1 MKYTHYTSASVRKRK
16 GKGWQGILKY
26 KDEDGNWK
34 SKYKSFPDVE
44 LKRDAT
50 AALEE
55 WHQEEETAWQE
66 SRGDVRVLASTV
78 AEYVEHHIATLEKTG
93 SAAKSTT
100 TGYRFMLAHI
110 KADPIGKVS
119 IDNLTAE
126 DAERWIGNMLSSGKS
141 AATVRK
147 AFNVLHVAVRHAV
160 EVHRL
165 PYDPL
170 SAVKR
175 PKLPKKEPNAL
186 DAMQRARLVSYL
198 DATGCSPVNVAIS
211 LALYTGM
218 REGEVCGLRWSDV
231 DFKTRTLH
239 VRRTIAHDGSRTYV
253 KEPKTARS
261 MRNIPIDQSLADL
274 LAERKSTVSAECT
287 TAGIKP
293 SGDMYVVGSIGDG
306 VTYAY
311 MDPHYLWQSWK
322 AIAKSLDLKGTQG
335 KVPTFHDLRHTYA
348 TAAIANGAD
357 VKSVQGLLGHASAKT
372 TLDIYAGNDDDAM
385 RRAAESTAAAM
396 RERPEGA
403 KTFAVSAEGA

>member
-1 MKYTHYTSASVRKRK
+1 MKFTHYTSASIRKRK

-26 KDEDGNWK
+26 KDEDNKWK
-34 SKYKSFPDVE
+34 SKYKTFPDAE
-44 LKRDAT
+44 LKREAT
-50 AALEE
+50 AALAE
-55 WHQEEETAWQE
+55 WREQEERAWHET
-66 SRGDVRVLASTV
+66 RGDVRVLASTV
-78 AEYVEHHIATLEKTG
+78 AEYVEHHIETLEKTE

-110 KADPIGKVS
+110 KSDPIGNVS
-119 IDNLTAE
+119 IDELTAE

-175 PKLPKKEPNAL
+175 PKLPKKEPNSL
-186 DAMQRARLVSYL
+186 DTMQRARLVSYL

-218 REGEVCGLRWSDV
+218 REGEVCGLRWADV
-231 DFKTRTLH
+231 DFKTKTLH
-239 VRRTIAHDGSRTYV
+239 IRRTIARDGSRTYV

-261 MRNIPIDQSLADL
+261 MRNIPIDQSLSDL
-274 LAERKSTVSAECT
+274 LTTRKEAVNAECT
-287 TAGIKP
+287 VAGIKF
-293 SGDMYVVGSIGDG
+293 SEDMYVVGGIGDG
-306 VTYAY
+306 VAYAY
-311 MDPHYLWQSWK
+311 MDPHFLWQSWK

-372 TLDIYAGNDDDAM
+372 TLDIYAGNDDEAM
-385 RRAAESTAAAM
+385 RKAAESTAAAM
-396 RERPEGA
+396 REVPEGA
-403 KTFAVSAEGA
+403 KTFK

>member
-1 MKYTHYTSASVRKRK
+1 MKFTHYTSASIRKRK

-26 KDEDGNWK
+26 KDEDNKWK
-34 SKYKSFPDVE
+34 SKYKTFSDAE
-44 LKRDAT
+44 LKREAT
-50 AALEE
+50 AALAE
-55 WHQEEETAWQE
+55 WREQEERAWHET
-66 SRGDVRVLASTV
+66 RGDVRVLASTV
-78 AEYVEHHIATLEKTG
+78 AEYVEHHIETLEKTE

-110 KADPIGKVS
+110 KSDPIGGVS
-119 IDNLTAE
+119 IDELTAE

-175 PKLPKKEPNAL
+175 PKLPKKEPNSL
-186 DAMQRARLVSYL
+186 DTMQRARLVSYL

-211 LALYTGM
+211 IALYTGM
-218 REGEVCGLRWSDV
+218 REGEVCGLRWADV
-231 DFKTRTLH
+231 DFKTKTLH
-239 VRRTIAHDGSRTYV
+239 IRRTIARDGSRTYV
-253 KEPKTARS
+253 KEPKTVRS
-261 MRNIPIDQSLADL
+261 MRNIPIDQSLSDL
-274 LAERKSTVSAECT
+274 LATRKETVNAECT
-287 TAGIKP
+287 MAGIKF
-293 SGDMYVVGSIGDG
+293 SEDMYVVGGIGDG
-306 VTYAY
+306 VAYAY
-311 MDPHYLWQSWK
+311 MDPHLLWQSWK

-372 TLDIYAGNDDDAM
+372 TLDIYAGNDDEAM
-385 RRAAESTAAAM
+385 RKAAESTAAAM
-396 RERPEGA
+396 REMPEGA
-403 KTFAVSAEGA
+403 KTFK

>member
-1 MKYTHYTSASVRKRK
+1 
-16 GKGWQGILKY
+16 
-26 KDEDGNWK
+26 
-34 SKYKSFPDVE
+34 
-44 LKRDAT
+44 
-50 AALEE
+50 
-55 WHQEEETAWQE
+55 
-66 SRGDVRVLASTV
+66 VRVLASTV
-78 AEYVEHHIATLEKTG
+78 AEYVEHHIETLEKTG

-110 KADPIGKVS
+110 KSDPIGGVS
-119 IDNLTAE
+119 IDELTAE

-175 PKLPKKEPNAL
+175 PKLPKKEPNSL
-186 DAMQRARLVSYL
+186 DTMQRARLVSYL

-218 REGEVCGLRWSDV
+218 REGEVCGLRWADV
-231 DFKTRTLH
+231 DFKTKTLH
-239 VRRTIAHDGSRTYV
+239 IRRTIARDGSRTYV
-253 KEPKTARS
+253 KEPKTVRS
-261 MRNIPIDQSLADL
+261 MRNIPIDQSLSDL
-274 LAERKSTVSAECT
+274 LTTRMETVNAECT
-287 TAGIKP
+287 VAGIKF
-293 SGDMYVVGSIGDG
+293 SEDMYVVGGIGDG
-306 VTYAY
+306 VAYAY
-311 MDPHYLWQSWK
+311 MDPHFLWQSWK

-372 TLDIYAGNDDDAM
+372 TLDIYAGNDDEAM

-396 RERPEGA
+396 REVPEGA
-403 KTFAVSAEGA
+403 KTFK